1 MHTRY
6 TSLLQTIPNLWA
18 FHRLFGEVRENRCLD
33 QLQGFFPLHAAFD
46 TFVFQQLAKQGHHGN
61 AHEQEQSTKRSKSL
75 HVLAWGMYE
84 RDLVR
89 LSPAS
94 RKAFLLSSGVFHS
107 SFFSSSF
114 FFSFSSST
122 ITRLAASLLHKKP
135 STSNYGMG
143 LHWHDTPETSA
154 SLAKRAAFIK
164 NIHMNPLLRSLS
176 LWLYIVDVLFC
187 LICWSLFQRHKNK
200 QTFFLCL
207 FAGLYSRLTNL
218 SNQTYI
224 DMHHLWMIWVICT
237 LIFLDLT
244 WLTSWLCCSEVIWG
258 SSSLSSSLAKPLRR
272 FSSMGIS
279 QTSFSH
285 QELIILPEA
294 CRLAIPTPMQ
304 ATGVVQTMAQKVI
317 CILLPYNPWSPCIPA
332 SWI

>member
-1 MHTRY
+1 M
-6 TSLLQTIPNLWA
+6 
-18 FHRLFGEVRENRCLD
+18 NRK
-33 QLQGFFPLHAAFD
+33 H
-46 TFVFQQLAKQGHHGN
+46 
-61 AHEQEQSTKRSKSL
+61 STKKSKSL
-75 HVLAWGMYE
+75 HFLAGKYE

-122 ITRLAASLLHKKP
+122 ITRLAASLLHKKTEHIKLWYGIALAWYSRNKCKFGKMGGIHQEYSYEP
-135 STSNYGMG
+135 SSKKLVIVTVYCRWPILSYM
-143 LHWHDTPETSA
+143 LVSVSETQKQA
-154 SLAKRAAFIK
+154 SFL
-164 NIHMNPLLRSLS
+164 PRSI
-176 LWLYIVDVLFC
+176 W
-187 LICWSLFQRHKNK
+187 
-200 QTFFLCL
+200 CL
-207 FAGLYSRLTNL
+207 FAGLYGKLTNL

-224 DMHHLWMIWVICT
+224 DMHHLWVICT

-285 QELIILPEA
+285 QELIIWPEA
-294 CRLAIPTPMQ
+294 CRLAIPTAMQ

>member
-1 MHTRY
+1 M
-6 TSLLQTIPNLWA
+6 LLLTLLSSSNWQNKVITGMLM
-18 FHRLFGEVRENRCLD
+18 NRK
-33 QLQGFFPLHAAFD
+33 H
-46 TFVFQQLAKQGHHGN
+46 
-61 AHEQEQSTKRSKSL
+61 STKRSKSL
-75 HVLAWGMYE
+75 HFLAGKYE

-89 LSPAS
+89 LFPAS

-122 ITRLAASLLHKKP
+122 ITRLAASLLHKKQ

-154 SLAKRAAFIK
+154 SLAKWEAFIK
-164 NIHMNPLLRSLS
+164 NIHMNPLLKSLS
-176 LWLYIVDVLFC
+176 LWLYIVDGLFC
-187 LICWSLFQRHKNK
+187 LICWSVFQRHKNK
-200 QTFFLCL
+200 QAFFLCL
-207 FAGLYSRLTNL
+207 FAGFYSKLTNL

-224 DMHHLWMIWVICT
+224 DMHHLWVICT

-285 QELIILPEA
+285 QELIILPET
-294 CRLAIPTPMQ
+294 CRLAIPTAMQ

-317 CILLPYNPWSPCIPA
+317 CIPLPYNPLSPCIPA